1 MSQSQSQLP
10 PEIRIM
16 PLAQRLDLVEQ
27 IWDSIYEDQEQFEL
41 TDPQKAELDR
51 RLAAHEAEPDRG
63 VPWQEVKAKLPTLS
77 LASPSAKKST
87 ARPSLG
93 FADP

>member
-41 TDPQKAELDR
+41 TDAQKAELDR
-51 RLAAHEAEPDRG
+51 RLAAHAAAPDRG
-63 VPWQEVKAKLPTLS
+63 VSWQEVKANL
-77 LASPSAKKST
+77 
-87 ARPSLG
+87 LG
-93 FADP
+93 E